1 MPGRSPH
8 GTLAAAL
15 LAALAVAAPALAAP
29 PPNDV
34 ADTAVSFD
42 PYVAENGI
50 PREQQGIAELYEA
63 TPDAGVPRCLGSSS
77 FERTVWFR
85 VPEVQQPQ
93 ILSVEASGRTLE
105 VVDLA
110 AFVQTEVPPP
120 AQPPP
125 PPPPQP
131 EPTPEPTVTPGP
143 TARASQA
150 LTREPN
156 ACFGLGAGGS
166 DAAEEPTSAL
176 TLQVP
181 ARHPVLIQVG
191 RRGAPSSPDDD
202 RAILSLDQE
211 PVVDLGRPPGDRAD
225 QAPLASVKRTSYVE
239 LAGATITE
247 EDPAQPPCPS
257 LGTVWRRIN
266 PGSSG
271 RRLISAG
278 GVGTLTV
285 FAGRRPTGDNVLDC
299 VNRERSGALQ
309 MVVPVKRR
317 RPLWIRLGT
326 DRPVDGAEA
335 SLRISAGR
343 GVSVID
349 GGPGGSDPTPGGPG
363 GGFPFACDRAR
374 PSAPASPDRRCG
386 GAPARATPTGA
397 CRSPSG

>member
-1 MPGRSPH
+1 
-8 GTLAAAL
+8 
-15 LAALAVAAPALAAP
+15 
-29 PPNDV
+29 
-34 ADTAVSFD
+34 
-42 PYVAENGI
+42 
-50 PREQQGIAELYEA
+50 
-63 TPDAGVPRCLGSSS
+63 
-77 FERTVWFR
+77 
-85 VPEVQQPQ
+85 
-93 ILSVEASGRTLE
+93 
-105 VVDLA
+105 
-110 AFVQTEVPPP
+110 
-120 AQPPP
+120 
-125 PPPPQP
+125 P

-374 PSAPASPDRRCG
+374 PERARVSGPALRGRAGARNAYRRVPVAVRVSGSSICDVELRLVGPRGKLMAKGRAVRLAGRRTVALPRLATFRKGRYRLKVTAVSQTGDRIAIRSSVG
-386 GAPARATPTGA
+386 GRL
-397 CRSPSG
+397 R